1 LASPELPNISNQLQV
16 PQAILDRRLRQHND
30 RVIPQVLVRWSYLP
44 DTLSTWEDEESL
56 QQQFPRAPAWGQ
68 ASSKGG
74 RDVTGGTATTTTDG
88 EIFEP
93 DDGKE
98 REASSEGKPMG
109 RNPRAKRM
117 KKPSSRVFGPDWII

>member
-1 LASPELPNISNQLQV
+1 M
-16 PQAILDRRLRQHND
+16 
-30 RVIPQVLVRWSYLP
+30 IPQVLVRWSYLP
-44 DTLSTWEDEESL
+44 ATLSTWEDEESL
-56 QQQFPRAPAWGQ
+56 RQQFPYAPAWGQ

-74 RDVTGGTATTTTDG
+74 RDVTGGKVTTTTDG
-88 EIFEP
+88 EISEP